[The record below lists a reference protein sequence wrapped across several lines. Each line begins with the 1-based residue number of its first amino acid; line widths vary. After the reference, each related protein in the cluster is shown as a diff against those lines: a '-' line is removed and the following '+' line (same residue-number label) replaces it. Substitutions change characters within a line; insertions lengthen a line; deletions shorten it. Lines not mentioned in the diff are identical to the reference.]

1 LQFTLN
7 TERKLKMSAS
17 SHQLIYTASG
27 DPSKPLLIM
36 IHGWLSYR
44 GVWRTTVPALQ
55 ERFYC
60 VAVDLLG
67 FGENEKPA
75 DADYSIAAQA
85 QRIIALADELGHQ
98 RFSLIGHSMGGQIS
112 THIAAIT
119 APERVEHLII
129 VGGVVTGRLTP
140 FVENIIV
147 PAERLAQRYPALYD
161 MLGGW
166 TEKYRWYAN
175 WVYQCWFYDMN
186 NLPFDSWKTDRQMAA
201 QRSVSTSACGAY
213 NSLLATN
220 LTDYLECVRAPT
232 LVISGIQD
240 GTVPVEQARLLAE
253 RVKHAQLA
261 LYDQCGHFPMFE
273 KTDDYL
279 TALNSFFDGK
289 PIS

>member
-1 LQFTLN
+1 
-7 TERKLKMSAS
+7 MSAS
-17 SHQLIYTASG
+17 TSHQLIYTASG

-55 ERFYC
+55 DRFYC

-67 FGENEKPA
+67 FGDNAKPA
-75 DADYSIAAQA
+75 NADYSIAAQA
-85 QRIIALADELGHQ
+85 QRIVALADELGHQ
-98 RFSLIGHSMGGQIS
+98 RFSLMGHSMGGQIS

-119 APERVEHLII
+119 APERVEHLIAI
-129 VGGVVTGRLTP
+129 GGVVTGRLTP
-140 FVENIIV
+140 FVEKVIV

-161 MLGGW
+161 VMGGW

-186 NLPFDSWKTDRQMAA
+186 IMPFDAWKTDRQMAA
-201 QRSVSTSACGAY
+201 QPSVRASACNAY
-213 NSLLATN
+213 DSLFATD
-220 LTDYLECVRAPT
+220 LTNYLDCVRAQT
-232 LVISGIQD
+232 MVISGIQD
-240 GTVPVEQARLLAE
+240 GTVPVEQANLLAQ
-253 RVKHAQLA
+253 RVKDAKLV

-273 KTDDYL
+273 KTADYL
-279 TALNSFFDGK
+279 SALTTFFDGK